1 MRRATGCQG
10 QARGDRRG
18 DVHGQRQGGQWRGV
32 DLPRARWHLAGD
44 LPGAW
49 RSPVRG
55 RVRGRTREET
65 LRRRDEALAEALATA
80 AAPTPAGSALSRA
93 TTVSEFARWWLRN
106 VAANRVRAS
115 SLGKYDD
122 RVERITARLGDIEL
136 GALRAEQ
143 VATWQTGLL
152 GTLSAQTV
160 TATRST
166 LRSII
171 EEAVN
176 LELIATNPVSKVRP
190 PRVARP
196 QRRAL
201 TAGQGRALV
210 SAAASERL
218 GAAVALLFVQ
228 GWRVSEVLGL
238 AWGDLDLDAGVA
250 EVRRACSYADG
261 IGMVLGPPKTEGA
274 IGRHHLTP
282 VLVELLRRRR
292 QAQLEDRL
300 RVGRAWERH
309 TYEGHAIELVFTT
322 ATGGLLLRQT
332 VAKAVSAAAER
343 AGIDATGL
351 GTHAGRSTAITAL
364 YAEEGLDLADIA
376 RHVGHAN
383 PTTTAGYVRH
393 LGRRPITTAQ
403 AASRLLDPLLD
414 E

>member
-1 MRRATGCQG
+1 VRRVAKGKRVATAEGTFTVNGKAANGEGSIYRERDGTWRATY
-10 QARGDRRG
+10 R
-18 DVHGQRQGGQWRGV
+18 V
-32 DLPRARWHLAGD
+32 
-44 LPGAW
+44 PGAA
-49 RSPVRG
+49 RPR

-65 LRRRDEALAEALATA
+65 LRRRDEALADALTA
-80 AAPTPAGSALSRA
+80 AAASPVSLGGALSGA
-93 TTVSEFARWWLRN
+93 TTVDEFARWWLRN

-115 SLGKYDD
+115 SLGKYED
-122 RVERITARLGDIEL
+122 RVERIPAWLGDVEL
-136 GALRAEQ
+136 GALRAEH
-143 VATWQTGLL
+143 VATWQTELL
-152 GTLSAQTV
+152 TTLSAQTV
-160 TATRST
+160 AATRST

-176 LELIATNPVSKVRP
+176 LDLIATNPVSKVRP

-201 TAGQGRALV
+201 TAEQGRALV
-210 SAAASERL
+210 SAAASERF

-238 AWGDLDLDAGVA
+238 AWSDLDLDAGIA

-261 IGMVLGPPKTEGA
+261 VGMVLGPPKTDGA

-282 VLVELLRRRR
+282 VVVELLRRRR

-300 RVGRAWERH
+300 RAGQAWEGH
-309 TYEGHAIELVFTT
+309 TYAGRPIDLVFTT

-343 AGIDATGL
+343 AGIDPAGL

-364 YAEEGLDLADIA
+364 YTEEGLDLADVA

-393 LGRRPITTAQ
+393 LGRRPITTTQ
-403 AASRLLDPLLD
+403 AASRLLDPSL
-414 E
+414 EG